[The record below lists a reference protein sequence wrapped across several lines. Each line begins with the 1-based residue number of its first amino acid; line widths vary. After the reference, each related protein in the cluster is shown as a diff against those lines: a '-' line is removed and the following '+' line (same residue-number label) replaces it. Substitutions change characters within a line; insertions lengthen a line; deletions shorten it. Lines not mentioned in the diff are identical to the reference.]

1 MNTALEGKTT
11 ALVSYITIIVSII
24 DIFMNIES
32 KNEFARFH
40 IRQAFGIHILFYSLG
55 ILVTYFDS
63 WLASMGFY
71 IFVTRLWIYGFIA
84 AVQLRKATVPLIGTH
99 FQKWFTFIQ

>member
-11 ALVSYITIIVSII
+11 ALVSYITIIGSII
-24 DIFMNIES
+24 AIFMNIES

-71 IFVTRLWIYGFIA
+71 IFVTILWIYGFIA
-84 AVQLRKATVPLIGTH
+84 AVQ
-99 FQKWFTFIQ
+99 